1 MSHGLP
7 EHLSSERLALRAFGR
22 GDVDE
27 LTALRTRNREFLEP
41 WEPRRSE
48 GFFTTAGQRAEIERD
63 RQEWAAD
70 RTYAFGIVE
79 RDGGALRGRIALA
92 NVVRG
97 AWENATMGYF
107 IDRAVGGRG
116 YATEAVG
123 LALEFAFG
131 PCRLH
136 RVQAAVMPHNERSRR
151 VLENNGF
158 RHEGFSPRYL
168 RLDGAW
174 RDHELFAIT
183 IEEVRE

>member
-1 MSHGLP
+1 MARLP
-7 EHLSSERLALRAFGR
+7 QRIEGERVALRAFAP
-22 GDVDE
+22 GDDAE
-27 LTALRTRNREFLEP
+27 LTELRTRNRDFLAE

-48 GFFTTAGQRAEIERD
+48 GFFTPAGQRAEIERD

-70 RTYAFGIVE
+70 RTYAFAIVE
-79 RDGGALRGRIALA
+79 RADGAMRGRIALA

-97 AWENATMGYF
+97 AWENATLGYF
-107 IDRAVGGRG
+107 VDRAVGGRG

-183 IEEVRE
+183 VEEVRE